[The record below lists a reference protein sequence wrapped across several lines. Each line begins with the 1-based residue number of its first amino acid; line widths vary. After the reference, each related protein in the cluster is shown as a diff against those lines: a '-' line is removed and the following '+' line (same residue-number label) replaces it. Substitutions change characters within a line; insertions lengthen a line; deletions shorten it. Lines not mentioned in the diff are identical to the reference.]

1 MLNTTRLSDELP
13 TLEEAAQY
21 RVVLVLPPDQRE
33 VAARALV
40 AQQRREQF
48 PGRRTWKAKDSL
60 LPAPE
65 GLIAVL
71 DNEGDLWRSIPGTG
85 EWREVPRPGPAL
97 GQGTIGR
104 LLWSQLLQKFAPV
117 TEPPG
122 EWAQQ
127 RADVMGALRSARVEL
142 DCLVARTAVGAV
154 DGTGARSM
162 LEADEDDDD
171 LLDRAKRWAS
181 RLSDVANRL
190 YAAVDAAKI
199 LHDEVIAELARALSD
214 AGLSESRAS
223 RGPNGGVSVW
233 LSPVDA
239 DLLAEMM
246 AVSASLLPMSLRCAG
261 VKTLGGFTGP
271 QHTTVHFTDD
281 GGVLLTKLLRGHRS

>member
-1 MLNTTRLSDELP
+1 MLNTTRLSDRLP

-40 AQQRREQF
+40 TQQRREQF
-48 PGRRTWKAKDSL
+48 PSRRTWEAKDSL

-71 DNEGDLWRSIPGTG
+71 DNKGDLWRSIPGSG

-97 GQGTIGR
+97 GQGTPGP
-104 LLWSQLLQKFAPV
+104 LVWSQLLPKYAPA

-122 EWAQQ
+122 EWGQQ
-127 RADVMGALRSARVEL
+127 RADVMDALRSARVEV
-142 DCLVARTAVGAV
+142 DRLVTGTVVGGS
-154 DGTGARSM
+154 GTRSM
-162 LEADEDDDD
+162 LEADEDDD
-171 LLDRAKRWAS
+171 LLHRAKRWADC
-181 RLSDVANRL
+181 LSDVVDRL
-190 YAAVDAAKI
+190 HAAVDAAEI
-199 LHDEVIAELARALSD
+199 LHDEVITELAGVLSD

-223 RGPNGGVSVW
+223 RGPNGEVSVL
-233 LSPVDA
+233 LSPADA

-246 AVSASLLPMSLRCAG
+246 AVSATLLPRSLRHVG
-261 VKTLGGFTGP
+261 VKSLGGFSGP
-271 QHTTVHFTDD
+271 QHTTVHFQDD
-281 GGVLLTKLLRGHRS
+281 GGGLLTKLLRGHRS

>member
-1 MLNTTRLSDELP
+1 MLNTTRLSDRLP

-33 VAARALV
+33 VAARALLTE
-40 AQQRREQF
+40 QRREQF
-48 PGRRTWKAKDSL
+48 PSHRTWEAKDSL

-71 DNEGDLWRSIPGTG
+71 DSKGDLWRSIPGTG

-97 GQGTIGR
+97 GQGTAGR

-122 EWAQQ
+122 EWARQ

-154 DGTGARSM
+154 GGTGTRSM

-171 LLDRAKRWAS
+171 LLHRAKSWADC
-181 RLSDVANRL
+181 LSDVADRL
-190 YAAVDAAKI
+190 HAAVDAAEI
-199 LHDEVIAELARALSD
+199 LHDEVITELARALSD

-223 RGPNGGVSVW
+223 RGPNGEASVL
-233 LSPVDA
+233 LSPADA
-239 DLLAEMM
+239 DLLAQMM
-246 AVSASLLPMSLRCAG
+246 AVSATLLPMSLRHVG
-261 VKTLGGFTGP
+261 VKALGGFSGP
-271 QHTTVHFTDD
+271 QHTTLHFTDD
-281 GGVLLTKLLRGHRS
+281 GAGLLTKLLRGHRS

>member
-1 MLNTTRLSDELP
+1 MLNTTRLSDKLP

-48 PGRRTWKAKDSL
+48 PGRRTWEAKDSL

-97 GQGTIGR
+97 GQGTNGR

-117 TEPPG
+117 TEPLG

-142 DCLVARTAVGAV
+142 DCLLAHTAVGAV
-154 DGTGARSM
+154 DGTGSRSM

-181 RLSDVANRL
+181 RLSVVVKSDFSSF
-190 YAAVDAAKI
+190 
-199 LHDEVIAELARALSD
+199 VIA
-214 AGLSESRAS
+214 
-223 RGPNGGVSVW
+223 
-233 LSPVDA
+233 
-239 DLLAEMM
+239 
-246 AVSASLLPMSLRCAG
+246 
-261 VKTLGGFTGP
+261 
-271 QHTTVHFTDD
+271 
-281 GGVLLTKLLRGHRS
+281 RSWY